1 MDIYYY
7 LPYDIYY
14 PTLVCSSVICCA
26 LVYQGYAVNTKN
38 ASTNPRLAYFKRTY
52 LIAYSLVM
60 TSDWLLG
67 AYGYSLYKSYGLS
80 LDTIAGLFI
89 IGYLSSA
96 VFGIL
101 DFVN

>member
-1 MDIYYY
+1 M
-7 LPYDIYY
+7 
-14 PTLVCSSVICCA
+14 
-26 LVYQGYAVNTKN
+26 VYQGYVVSNLHTKK
-38 ASTNPRLAYFKRTY
+38 ASKNPRLASFKTDY
-52 LIAYSLVM
+52 LIVYSLVM

-101 DFVN
+101 